1 ATSLFI
7 HSLDRARRVET
18 ALMARG
24 YDGEVKLLAPRQAIS
39 FAAVFAILGLETVIA
54 LLAWKGWQS

>member
-1 ATSLFI
+1 MLATSLFI

-39 FAAVFAILGLETVIA
+39 FAAVFAILG
-54 LLAWKGWQS
+54 